1 MIHDIMWKSWW
12 GINIFSGCCT
22 YWSGG
27 RKCLV
32 FDIHL
37 QAWWQEKSNHFLN
50 RRTVFHCYIII
61 YARQLYQRNACIEN
75 CDFKAN
81 TDPLNTEVSFKWLC
95 PICMLSCPPPSHWYS
110 HEARHQ
116 WQNPYREAVSNKDA
130 DTKKNRRRDEGDWGK
145 HSWKSKQNGKKNKN
159 KCDEDTVCQVWLCS
173 SLKMSVT
180 DMQTHTHHLVPFKG
194 HNSHLKH
201 CRCVSG
207 VLWVCGLRM
216 RRFSLQTPQDC
227 CSSALW
233 HSLDSHLVS
242 SVHYLN
248 EWSVTFMSCFRV
260 FKEAVAW
267 VGGKQSA
274 LALRCNLQKAVK

>member
-1 MIHDIMWKSWW
+1 MEEEIKPPFKQKNRLLLLYYSIGLS
-12 GINIFSGCCT
+12 
-22 YWSGG
+22 
-27 RKCLV
+27 V
-32 FDIHL
+32 F
-37 QAWWQEKSNHFLN
+37 
-50 RRTVFHCYIII
+50 
-61 YARQLYQRNACIEN
+61 YQRNTCIEN

-130 DTKKNRRRDEGDWGK
+130 DTKTNRRRDEGDWGK
-145 HSWKSKQNGKKNKN
+145 HSWKSKQNGKKKKKTK
-159 KCDEDTVCQVWLCS
+159 KCDEDTACQVCLCS
-173 SLKMSVT
+173 SLKMSVPHMHT
-180 DMQTHTHHLVPFKG
+180 PPHTHNLVPFKG
-194 HNSHLKH
+194 YNSHLKH

-216 RRFSLQTPQDC
+216 RRFSLQTPPNC
-227 CSSALW
+227 CSSALR

-274 LALRCNLQKAVK
+274 LTLRCNLQKVVK